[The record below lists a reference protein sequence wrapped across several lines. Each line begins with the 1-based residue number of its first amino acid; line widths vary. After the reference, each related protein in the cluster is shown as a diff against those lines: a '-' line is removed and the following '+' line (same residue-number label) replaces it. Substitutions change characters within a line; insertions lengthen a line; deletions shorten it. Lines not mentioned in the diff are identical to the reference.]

1 MNGLFQDV
9 RYALRQLR
17 TSPGFTAVAVITL
30 ALGIGANT
38 AIFSVVNTVLL
49 AHLPYKDVDRLAMV
63 WASIPARGGEL
74 NTISAGDFTD
84 WKRKNEVFEDLA
96 ASFDNEVTLTGSGEP
111 KLVLGYAFTPNYFQ
125 ILGVNP
131 ALGRT
136 FTTDEAVHEQT
147 VAVISDKLWRTT
159 LQSDPHILG
168 RSITL
173 NAKPYTVIGVMPPD
187 FNYPP
192 QTELWMPLAIP
203 SHMIGDYE
211 HHYIHVMGRLKR
223 GISPAEAQTR
233 MIALEHQLA
242 VAHPDFDSGNDVMVE
257 PLRRQLTGDIR
268 MPLLVLL
275 GAVGFVLCIACANIA
290 SLLLARSASRRKEIS
305 VRVAL
310 GASRLRL
317 LRQSMTES
325 FLLAFLGGALG
336 ILLASWCTQL
346 LLGIF
351 PNDVANLSI
360 PKVESIPINA
370 TVLWFAVGITLLTVL
385 VFGGAPALQ
394 SARANANEVLKES
407 GRGLFGGS
415 RSSNLRRVLVVTE
428 FILSLVLLTGA
439 GLFVKSFRIVAGG
452 DLGFRADHLLAL
464 EIFLPP
470 NRYPET
476 PPEKRRAFVDGVV
489 SRLQGLPGVQS
500 VAATNFLPLTG
511 FWNTTDFLIEGR
523 ALPKAGVKP
532 SADDRLITP
541 GYFATMGMTL
551 LRGRGFADTDRSGS
565 EKVAV
570 INSTLAER
578 YFSGQD
584 PIGKALNLGSPEHPD
599 QWRIV
604 GLVSDVKAF
613 GPDQP
618 VHPDLYRPLSQ
629 LSFPLLAFAVR
640 TTGDPSALLKSSE
653 QAIWDIDKDQPM
665 FDAFPVSKLAAQSV
679 TVRRASAVLL
689 TGFSALALILTA
701 VGLYGITAYTVAQR
715 TQEIGIRM
723 ALGAE
728 RGDVLRL
735 ILGQGTRL
743 VLVGEV
749 IGIAGALVLARLIP
763 SLLYG
768 VPANDP
774 LVFVSVGTVLG
785 VIALLACYLPARRA
799 AKTDPMV
806 ALRYE

>member
-17 TSPGFTAVAVITL
+17 KSPGFTAVAVITL
-30 ALGIGANT
+30 ALGTGANT

-49 AHLPYKDVDRLAMV
+49 AHLPYKDADRLAMV
-63 WASIPARGGEL
+63 WASIQARGGEL
-74 NTISAGDFTD
+74 NSISAGDFND
-84 WKRKNEVFEDLA
+84 WKNKNDVFEDVA
-96 ASFDNEVTLTGSGEP
+96 ASYDNEVTLTGSGEP

-125 ILGVNP
+125 ILGVTP

-136 FTTDEAVHEQT
+136 FTEDEAVHEQT
-147 VAVISDKLWRTT
+147 VTVISDKMWRTT
-159 LQSDPHILG
+159 LHGDPQILG

-203 SHMIGDYE
+203 PHMTGDYE
-211 HHYIHVMGRLKR
+211 HHYIRVMGRLKS

-233 MIALEHQLA
+233 MVALEHQIA
-242 VAHPDFDSGNDVMVE
+242 AAHPDFDAGNEVVVE

-290 SLLLARSASRRKEIS
+290 SLLLARSAGRRKEVS

-317 LRQSMTES
+317 LRQPMTES
-325 FLLAFLGGALG
+325 VLLAFLGGALG
-336 ILLASWCTQL
+336 ILLAFWGTHL

-370 TVLWFAVGITLLTVL
+370 SVLWFAVAITLLTVL
-385 VFGGAPALQ
+385 IFGGAPAMQ

-407 GRGLFGGS
+407 SRGLFGGA
-415 RSSNLRRVLVVTE
+415 RSSNLRGVLVVAE

-470 NRYPET
+470 NRYPEA
-476 PPEKRRAFVDGVV
+476 PPEKREAFVDGVV
-489 SRLQGLPGVQS
+489 KRLETLPGVQS
-500 VAATNFLPLTG
+500 AAATNFLPLTG
-511 FWNTTDFLIEGR
+511 FWGTTDFLIEGH

-532 SADDRLITP
+532 SADNRLITP
-541 GYFATMGMTL
+541 GYFSTMAMTL

-570 INSTLAER
+570 INSTLAEL
-578 YFSGQD
+578 YFGSED
-584 PIGKALNLGSPEHPD
+584 PLGKALNLGSAEHPD
-599 QWRIV
+599 RWRVV

-629 LSFPLLAFAVR
+629 ASFPLLAFAVR
-640 TTGDPSALLKSSE
+640 TTGNPSALLKPSE
-653 QAIWDIDKDQPM
+653 QAIWDIDKDQPV

-679 TVRRASAVLL
+679 TLRRASAVLL

-723 ALGAE
+723 ALGAK

-749 IGIAGALVLARLIP
+749 IGIAGALVLARLIT

-768 VPANDP
+768 VQANDP
-774 LVFVSVGTVLG
+774 WVFASVGM
-785 VIALLACYLPARRA
+785 ALAVVAWLACYIPARRA